1 MAFNSRLGYLP
12 AGCPF
17 CSHLILSNTTGGH
30 HPALNIQIQECTA
43 CGFPGL
49 KLFNTC
55 KLLWQSGQ
63 PKSSPPHWQPKLIV
77 HPVHWHENESVSRS
91 VVSNSLQP
99 HGLYLC
105 PWNSPGKNTGVG
117 CHCLLPGDLPN
128 PGIKPRFPTWQTDS
142 LPAEPPGKPKN
153 TGVGS
158 PSLLQG
164 NLPNPGIEPGSPA
177 LHVDSL
183 PTELPG
189 KPLTDMLLLLLLS
202 HISRVWLCAIP

>member
-17 CSHLILSNTTGGH
+17 CSHLILSNTTGGY

-63 PKSSPPHWQPKLIV
+63 PKSSPLHWQPKLIV

-117 CHCLLPGDLPN
+117 CHCFSQGIFPTQGSN
-128 PGIKPRFPTWQTDS
+128 PGFPHGRQILYQLSHQGSPRIPEWVAHLFSKGIFPTQELNQGLLHCMWILYQLS
-142 LPAEPPGKPKN
+142 YP
-153 TGVGS
+153 GS
-158 PSLLQG
+158 PSL
-164 NLPNPGIEPGSPA
+164 I
-177 LHVDSL
+177 
-183 PTELPG
+183 
-189 KPLTDMLLLLLLS
+189 
-202 HISRVWLCAIP
+202 CYCCCC